1 MRQVGGCFS
10 EKQSS
15 AKSFFDVWHQLCV
28 EYSEQYSEQYRAQFI
43 TQYSVQCSV
52 QYSTSKWA
60 V

>member
-1 MRQVGGCFS
+1 MRQGGGCFS
-10 EKQSS
+10 GKQSI
-15 AKSFFDVWHQLCV
+15 AIFFDVWHLLCV